1 MYSSNKHK
9 LMIGSVVIYILSL
22 IVMTIS
28 LLGIGLDYNHCEE
41 YVIVFTFFSITGIF
55 GLIQYTNIR
64 REL

>member
-1 MYSSNKHK
+1 
-9 LMIGSVVIYILSL
+9 MIGSVVIYILSL

-41 YVIVFTFFSITGIF
+41 YAIVFTFFSITGIF

>member
-1 MYSSNKHK
+1 MNSNKHK

-28 LLGIGLDYNHCEE
+28 LLGIGLDYNHCEG
-41 YVIVFTFFSITGIF
+41 YAIVFTFFSITGIF

>member
-1 MYSSNKHK
+1 MTSNKHK

-28 LLGIGLDYNHCEE
+28 LLGIGLDYNNCEG
-41 YVIVFTFFSITGIF
+41 YAIVFTFFSITGVF

>member
-41 YVIVFTFFSITGIF
+41 YAIVFTFFSITGIF
-55 GLIQYTNIR
+55 GLIQFTSIR
-64 REL
+64 RKL

>member
-1 MYSSNKHK
+1 MTSNKHK

-22 IVMTIS
+22 IVMAIS
-28 LLGIGLDYNHCEE
+28 LLGIGLDYNHCEG
-41 YVIVFTFFSITGIF
+41 YAIVFTFFSITGVF